1 MKLVYKHIYLY
12 FGLAEPLAKKPLGE
26 LVEMFGPQLK
36 LPEDFANPDR

>member
-1 MKLVYKHIYLY
+1 MRKHDGRL
-12 FGLAEPLAKKPLGE
+12 GKGVEPLAKKPLGE